1 MKKMKMS
8 IMRWLG
14 IQDRMLQLELEI
26 SDLQSKLENFESD
39 LEGFGNDLD
48 DKVAH
53 WDVDD
58 RIRESI
64 QDIDISDYE
73 YGIENIIDSWA
84 SMNIDGYVS
93 DGIHREL
100 ENLADSDTIRELIAE
115 EVSNHPSLSED
126 SNSSSDNT
134 TWDMNEIIQE
144 VIEELV
150 NRLK

>member
-14 IQDRMLQLELEI
+14 VQDRMLQLELEI
-26 SDLQSKLENFESD
+26 SDLQSKLVNFESE
-39 LEGFGNDLD
+39 LEGFGRDLD

-53 WDVDD
+53 WDVEDMVD
-58 RIRESI
+58 SAI
-64 QDIDISDYE
+64 QDIDISDYS
-73 YGIENIIDSWA
+73 YGIERIIDSWA
-84 SMNIDGYVS
+84 EDSIDGYVS

-126 SNSSSDNT
+126 SNDSGNNT

-144 VIEELV
+144 VLSELV
-150 NRLK
+150 ERLR

>member
-26 SDLQSKLENFESD
+26 SDLQSKLVNFESD
-39 LEGFGNDLD
+39 LEGFSRDLD

-58 RIRESI
+58 MISEGI

-73 YGIENIIDSWA
+73 YGIERIIDSWA
-84 SMNIDGYVS
+84 EEHIDGYVS